1 MKKRNPIFK
10 VVAMNQNDL
19 NKNTEEEIPSQ
30 FIVPTNNKA
39 KINPKKAKQL
49 FQTAQLTTCITTFY
63 TPLSTSPQTSIWKEF
78 KPYVEMSEIIILI
91 KKGIF
96 FSLILYI
103 NNLLNM
109 MGINEN
115 LLQIYDELINNLE
128 KKFNKDLSN
137 KSLCKIFTSIKIKN
151 ASKDDISHNK
161 DLIKK
166 IYEKNFAPLVV
177 ILNKTF
183 LEVLMHFRRSI
194 FLLELKGFEYYF
206 FLSIKNLE
214 EQKKDKNY
222 IDYYID
228 VLNNYEYIFDSAK
241 KKQFIPVLV

>member
-10 VVAMNQNDL
+10 VVTMNQNDL

-151 ASKDDISHNK
+151 ASKDDINHNK

-177 ILNKTF
+177 LLNKTF

-194 FLLELKGFEYYF
+194 FLPELKGFEYYF

-214 EQKKDKNY
+214 EQQKDKNY

-228 VLNNYEYIFDSAK
+228 VLNNYEYIFDSNK
-241 KKQFIPVLV
+241 KKQFIAFLV